1 MGGITDLFRRS
12 GVERLVVLDVETT
25 GLGRADRI
33 VELAMLAIGPDG
45 RRDSTFESLVDPQRE
60 VSAQAARVNGLS
72 RDVLAGA
79 PTFAELAG
87 DVAAF
92 LEGACLVAHNAPFD
106 VRMLSAEFTRLDVRF
121 DSGRPIDTLSATGMS
136 LEAALGMHGIRAGT
150 LHRAMADVEATAEL
164 LLRIAPSLPAG
175 RPLTMAPVPTPLRTP
190 LRPRGTVRSS
200 TVRDDDGPRNRPGER
215 VGPRPGSRGMTGG
228 ASVDTT
234 DASLAQA
241 IDPVEVEVMLASGSH
256 VVISTLTDHSKG
268 EVKDHAE
275 GLGLEVKPEVSRS
288 TAMLITDDVHS
299 PSRRALKA
307 RGLGV
312 PFVLSADLLRATPGG
327 TVKGLGD
334 AARMDDR

>member
-12 GVERLVVLDVETT
+12 GVDRLVVLDVETT

-33 VELAMLAIGPDG
+33 VEIAMLAIGPEG
-45 RRDSTFESLVDPQRE
+45 RRDATFESLVDPQRE

-72 RDVLAGA
+72 PDVLAGA

-92 LEGACLVAHNAPFD
+92 LAGTCLVAHNAPFD
-106 VRMLSAEFTRLDVRF
+106 VRMLSAEFARVDVRF
-121 DSGRPIDTLSATGMS
+121 DPGRPIDTLSATGMS
-136 LEAALGMHGIRAGT
+136 LEAALGMHGIRSGT

-175 RPLTMAPVPTPLRTP
+175 RPLTMTPMPPSLQTP

-200 TVRDDDGPRNRPGER
+200 TARDDDGPRNRPGER

-234 DASLAQA
+234 DASLQQA
-241 IDPVEVEVMLASGSH
+241 LDPVEVEVMLATGSH
-256 VVISTLTDHSKG
+256 VVISTLSDHSKA

-288 TAMLITDDVHS
+288 TAMLITDDLHS

-307 RGLGV
+307 RSLGV